1 MKKDIKSKDKTL
13 KAAVEP
19 FKENEKK
26 IKAAEKIAKA
36 IDNKTERVISIT
48 SALEAAE
55 AKKELILLN
64 ANTQADRIIEA
75 AIKREEQAIAWATK
89 YEEMRKVAD
98 ENRKKAA
105 IFKREAKNKVRLSL
119 ASLKKGI
126 PKVTSK
132 VTKIQ
137 VKLDKIYAE
146 KLATK
151 TVAQFAKLGSVELTE
166 MLAIPENKDSKDMLT
181 KALESVKQ
189 REERVK
195 KNKKKALV
203 KLHHKEKS
211 ENKEIAQPKEKTKR
225 IKAMTPEERK
235 AEYRRAKAEAE
246 ARFKASGV
254 VPNSNQK
261 KKDENKEK
269 SLARMQQL
277 AEVRLKRMEKK
288 QAVELTAKQKRDADI
303 ARFLKSEQA
312 RKVRKTAKQET
323 YLTKGAKPKV
333 KTKKMIDVS
342 TKKPLSLPKE
352 KEELVKY
359 LITIQTI
366 GNIDSAG
373 AFTCRPSDLKKR
385 VKEAHDRHMDPK
397 TGNPDTYVG
406 IFVKDPKDA
415 SKYIF
420 EMVNDKFRN
429 IDGVLTSRLEQNKA
443 AIAA

>member
-1 MKKDIKSKDKTL
+1 MKKDIKSENKTVKAVLDDVKKDEK
-13 KAAVEP
+13 KAA
-19 FKENEKK
+19 
-26 IKAAEKIAKA
+26 KIAKA
-36 IDNKTERVISIT
+36 INNKTEKAVHAT
-48 SALEAAE
+48 NALEVAK

-64 ANTQADRIIEA
+64 ANAQADRIINA
-75 AIKREEQAIAWATK
+75 AIKREEEATEWATR
-89 YEEMRKVAD
+89 YEALKKDADAKRKA
-98 ENRKKAA
+98 KAL
-105 IFKREAKNKVRLSL
+105 FKREAKEKVKVSL
-119 ASLKKGI
+119 WRMQKSM
-126 PKVTSK
+126 PKVTTKEVAKRQAELENIHASK
-132 VTKIQ
+132 IETK
-137 VKLDKIYAE
+137 KIAKYAR
-146 KLATK
+146 
-151 TVAQFAKLGSVELTE
+151 LGVEELTKLLVDPDYKE
-166 MLAIPENKDSKDMLT
+166 DAVFIGKALEIANIRAARREANKT
-181 KALESVKQ
+181 KAL
-189 REERVK
+189 
-195 KNKKKALV
+195 N
-203 KLHHKEKS
+203 KLHHKD
-211 ENKEIAQPKEKTKR
+211 KEIAQPKEETKR

-277 AEVRLKRMEKK
+277 AEIRLKRMEKK

-312 RKVRKTAKQET
+312 RKARKTAKQET

-333 KTKKMIDVS
+333 KTKKVVDVS

-359 LITIQTI
+359 LIATQTI

-385 VKEAHDRHMDPK
+385 VKEAHDLHMDPK

-406 IFVKDPKDA
+406 IFVKDPKDPN
-415 SKYIF
+415 KYIL

>member
-1 MKKDIKSKDKTL
+1 MKKDIKSEDKTL

-19 FKENEKK
+19 FKENGKK

-36 IDNKTERVISIT
+36 INNKTEKVTSAT
-48 SALEAAE
+48 SALEAAK

-75 AIKREEQAIAWATK
+75 AIKREEQTIAWATK
-89 YEEMRKVAD
+89 YEEMKKVAD

-137 VKLDKIYAE
+137 VKLDKIYTE
-146 KLATK
+146 KLTTK

-166 MLAIPENKDSKDMLT
+166 MLAIPENKDSKNMLT
-181 KALESVKQ
+181 KALESAKQ

-195 KNKKKALV
+195 KNKEKVLA

-211 ENKEIAQPKEKTKR
+211 ENKEIAQPKEETKR

-235 AEYRRAKAEAE
+235 AEYRRVKAEAE

-269 SLARMQQL
+269 SIARSQQL
-277 AEVRLKRMEKK
+277 AEARLKRMEKK
-288 QAVELTAKQKRDADI
+288 QAVELTTIQKRDKDI
-303 ARFLKSEQA
+303 ARFLKSEEA
-312 RKVRKTAKQET
+312 RKARKAAKAAT
-323 YLTKGAKPKV
+323 YLTKGAIPKV
-333 KTKKMIDVS
+333 KTKKAADAS

-352 KEELVKY
+352 KEELVRY
-359 LITIQTI
+359 LIATQTI
-366 GNIDSAG
+366 GKVDSAG
-373 AFTCRPSDLKKR
+373 ALVCRPSDLKKR
-385 VKEAHDRHMDPK
+385 IKEAHDRHMDPK
-397 TGNPDTYVG
+397 MGNPDTYVG
-406 IFVKDPKDA
+406 IFVKDPKDS

-429 IDGVLTSRLEQNKA
+429 IDGILTSRLEQNKA

>member
-1 MKKDIKSKDKTL
+1 MKKDIKSEDKTL

-36 IDNKTERVISIT
+36 INNKTEKVASAT
-48 SALEAAE
+48 SALEAAK

-64 ANTQADRIIEA
+64 ANAQADRIIEA

-89 YEEMRKVAD
+89 YEEMKKVAD

-126 PKVTSK
+126 PKVTPK

-181 KALESVKQ
+181 KALESAKQ

-195 KNKKKALV
+195 KNKEKVLA

-211 ENKEIAQPKEKTKR
+211 ENKEIAQPKEETKR

-235 AEYRRAKAEAE
+235 AEYRRVKAE
-246 ARFKASGV
+246 V

-269 SLARMQQL
+269 SIARSQQL
-277 AEVRLKRMEKK
+277 AEARLKRMEKK
-288 QAVELTAKQKRDADI
+288 QAVELTTIQKRDKDI
-303 ARFLKSEQA
+303 ARFLKSEEA
-312 RKVRKTAKQET
+312 RKARKAAKAAT
-323 YLTKGAKPKV
+323 YLTKGAIPKV
-333 KTKKMIDVS
+333 KTKKAVDTS

-352 KEELVKY
+352 KEELVRY
-359 LITIQTI
+359 LIATQTI
-366 GNIDSAG
+366 GKVDSAG
-373 AFTCRPSDLKKR
+373 ALVCRPSDLKKR
-385 VKEAHDRHMDPK
+385 IKEAHDRHMDPK
-397 TGNPDTYVG
+397 MGNPDTYVG
-406 IFVKDPKDA
+406 IFVKDPKDS